1 MKGREFYIKVI
12 IQNIQT
18 PMISYTVALKKN
30 VKNDASN
37 KRQHK
42 TMELNLLMSNLMSLC
57 PGCGHGHLLLLIYN
71 TCSTNL
77 NEILWM
83 QIILMVVLPNG
94 FQSLHTWGAHPS
106 LINPCLSR
114 QEQCWSKFL
123 QHGLPTSWY
132 KQKKKTT
139 HIT

>member
-77 NEILWM
+77 NEIL
-83 QIILMVVLPNG
+83 
-94 FQSLHTWGAHPS
+94 
-106 LINPCLSR
+106 
-114 QEQCWSKFL
+114 
-123 QHGLPTSWY
+123 
-132 KQKKKTT
+132 
-139 HIT
+139 